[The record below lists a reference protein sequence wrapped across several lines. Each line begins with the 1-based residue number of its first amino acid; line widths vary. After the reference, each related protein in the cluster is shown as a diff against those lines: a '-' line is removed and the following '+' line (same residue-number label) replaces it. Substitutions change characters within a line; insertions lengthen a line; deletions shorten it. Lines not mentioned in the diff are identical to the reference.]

1 MSHLDYIIIGIVL
14 LSSIFGYTRGLVREA
29 FALGSWVIAFLFGF
43 WFGPELAS
51 AYPDLLGSG
60 QVAQIAAF
68 LIVLVATLMVAS
80 MIQWGLGQ
88 LVNRTGVGGTDRLL
102 GFLFGAARGGLLVT
116 VVLMVGQSF
125 FAHTNWWNDSEL
137 KYGFLQFEDEVLILL
152 DLASDS
158 LDDPP
163 PAPTLPDID
172 FYDTQPPDIEVI
184 DDLDSSD
191 YFEE

>member
-14 LSSIFGYTRGLVREA
+14 LSSIFGYTRGFVREA

-51 AYPDLLGSG
+51 AYPGLLGEG
-60 QVAQIAAF
+60 KVAQIAAF
-68 LIVLVATLMVAS
+68 LIVLVLTLVAAGL
-80 MIQWGLGQ
+80 IQWGLSQ
-88 LVNRTGVGGTDRLL
+88 LVNRTGIGGTDRLL
-102 GFLFGAARGGLLVT
+102 GLLFGAARGGLLVT

-125 FAHTNWWNDSEL
+125 FAHTAWWNDSEL
-137 KYGFLQFEDEVLILL
+137 KYGFLEFEDEVLTLL
-152 DLASDS
+152 DLASES
-158 LDDPP
+158 LEDPP
-163 PAPTLPDID
+163 PAPALPDID

-184 DDLDSSD
+184 EDFDSAD